1 MVYFPIEEIDNANR
15 YRRVE
20 FETKLF
26 LKITKDFLISQ
37 GLENSTMEEIRSF
50 IDQSLEE
57 TPIDDINRNIIM
69 RCSWKTDK

>member
-69 RCSWKTDK
+69 RCS

>member
-1 MVYFPIEEIDNANR
+1 MICFPIEEMNNANR

-26 LKITKDFLISQ
+26 LKIAEDFLISE
-37 GLENSTMEEIRSF
+37 GLENSTIEEIKSF

-57 TPIDDINRNIIM
+57 TPIDDISKNMIM
-69 RCSWKTDK
+69 ECL

>member
-1 MVYFPIEEIDNANR
+1 MICFPIEEMNNANR

-26 LKITKDFLISQ
+26 LKVTEDFLISE
-37 GLENSTMEEIRSF
+37 GLENSTIEEIKSF

-57 TPIDDINRNIIM
+57 TPMDDISKNMIM
-69 RCSWKTDK
+69 ECL

>member
-26 LKITKDFLISQ
+26 LKITKDFLMSQ

-69 RCSWKTDK
+69 RCS